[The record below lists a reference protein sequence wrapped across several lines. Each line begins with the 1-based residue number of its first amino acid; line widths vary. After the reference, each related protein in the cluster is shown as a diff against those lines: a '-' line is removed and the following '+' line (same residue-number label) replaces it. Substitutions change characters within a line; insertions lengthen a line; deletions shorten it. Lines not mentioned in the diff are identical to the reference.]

1 MAGLTSGSGV
11 SPAGGGAPAEV
22 AGVEASGV
30 PRASAR
36 MCAGSAALPFAP
48 PLLGPAHLPTQPLRA
63 ALALQAEL
71 MGTRFTFPTAA
82 ADEALSVRSLSERS
96 RFAAAH
102 R

>member
-63 ALALQAEL
+63 ALQAEL
-71 MGTRFTFPTAA
+71 MGSRFTFPTAA